1 MDDNNIVLQNQNQF
15 DRICEK
21 MKKLIIKRQKL
32 SLN

>member
-32 SLN
+32 S

>member
-1 MDDNNIVLQNQNQF
+1 MDDNNIALQNQNQF

-32 SLN
+32 